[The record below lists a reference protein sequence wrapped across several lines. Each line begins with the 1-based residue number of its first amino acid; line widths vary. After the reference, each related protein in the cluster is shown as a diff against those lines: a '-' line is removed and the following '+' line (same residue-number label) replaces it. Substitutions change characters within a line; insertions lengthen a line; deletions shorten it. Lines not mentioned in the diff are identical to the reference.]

1 MRDNVICFPMRR
13 RLGKI
18 RRTAELLSAR
28 RGRSADHYWRQ
39 TVAGLVGQLS
49 RVGMAESEIRREVQA
64 FSDAVQEELQ
74 RAARRSEGDAA

>member
-1 MRDNVICFPMRR
+1 MPDNVICFPMRR

-39 TVAGLVGQLS
+39 TVAGIVGHLTKAGLS
-49 RVGMAESEIRREVQA
+49 EAAIRQEVKT
-64 FSDAVQEELQ
+64 FSDAVQEELR
-74 RAARRSEGDAA
+74 RAARRNEGDAA

>member
-1 MRDNVICFPMRR
+1 MPDNVICFPMRR

-39 TVAGLVGQLS
+39 TVAGIVGQLT
-49 RVGMAESEIRREVQA
+49 RVGLTEVAIRQEVQA

-74 RAARRSEGDAA
+74 RAARRNEGDAA